1 MKKGM
6 AKPFTIRVN
15 SISPEPL
22 SIDETAEKYGLP
34 SHELRRLKSFVIK
47 REPTSGPLPVG
58 KPVTRRKRVT
68 SRRKSPGHR

>member
-1 MKKGM
+1 M

-15 SISPEPL
+15 SIAAEPL

-34 SHELRRLKSFVIK
+34 SHELRRLKSLVIK
-47 REPTSGPLPVG
+47 REPTSGRLTDS
-58 KPVTRRKRVT
+58 KPATRRKSVS